1 MILKKEIASA
11 NFLEDK
17 PNYQID
23 SSLKTAYRT
32 NVLTQFRWLLWRSG
46 LAQMRN
52 PLASYVAIIQTV
64 VISIIFGL
72 IYLRLKYDQAGIQNM
87 NGVLFLMITNMSF
100 SNLFAVINVTRHFSL
115 DKLLLG
121 LVVILCYQI

>member
-1 MILKKEIASA
+1 VTLKKEIASA

-23 SSLKTAYRT
+23 SSLKTTYRT

-115 DKLLLG
+115 DKLPLS

>member
-1 MILKKEIASA
+1 VILKKEIASA

>member
-1 MILKKEIASA
+1 MTLKKEIASA

-23 SSLKTAYRT
+23 SSLKTTYRT

-115 DKLLLG
+115 DKLPLS